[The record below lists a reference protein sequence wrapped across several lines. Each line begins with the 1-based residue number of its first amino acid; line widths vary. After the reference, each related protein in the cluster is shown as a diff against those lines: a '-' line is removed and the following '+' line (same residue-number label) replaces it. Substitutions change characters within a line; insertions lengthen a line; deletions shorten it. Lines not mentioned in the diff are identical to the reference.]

1 MIASV
6 TTSQSNKI
14 KIKIWGKYVEPFHD
28 AKK

>member
-6 TTSQSNKI
+6 TTSQSNKE
-14 KIKIWGKYVEPFHD
+14 KKKHWGKYVEPFHD